1 MLTPSEFV
9 QIAGRSD
16 RRGMDAV
23 GHVVT
28 VQTPFEGAKEAA
40 FLATAQP

>member
-1 MLTPSEFV
+1 
-9 QIAGRSD
+9 
-16 RRGMDAV
+16 MDAV

-40 FLATAQP
+40 FLPSLNQNPCKAVLRPVTAWS